1 MLYPIIVYCVHEIF
15 THNGKMYFAV
25 QNTVTVLLILIT
37 NELIYME
44 QLLTVVQQR
53 YKYKDRYIYQKI
65 QIKKIRIKHKN
76 YKYKH

>member
-1 MLYPIIVYCVHEIF
+1 MYEIL

-44 QLLTVVQQR
+44 QLLIVVQQS
-53 YKYKDRYIYQKI
+53 YKYKDRYKYKQI
-65 QIKKIRIKHKN
+65 QIKIEKN
-76 YKYKH
+76 KNKTQKLQIQILIAN